1 MQLARRSISSISWNL
16 TANITRSAILFTR
29 SVLLARLIRV
39 EDFGV
44 YAFAGSIIALS
55 VTFANFGL
63 DSAFIHRSA
72 STEDEGHAASI
83 HFTLKIILTSVWV
96 VVMFALA
103 MFIPNVEQ
111 RVAIIALTIA
121 SALIGLTQTPKLIMI
136 RRVDHHSLAV
146 VSIINAVSTTIV
158 AVGLALNGVGL
169 GALIA
174 TNYVTLV
181 VHILAF
187 YVWKPVW
194 IPRISWHLKSIKY
207 YLGFGSQSWISNLL
221 YNALNEIDDLW
232 TGVNLGQT
240 QLGYYSR
247 AYVFATYPR
256 QILAAPINSVAL
268 GAYAELKNNRASLSK
283 AFFRTVALLVR
294 LNFLVAG
301 CLFLI
306 APEFIRLFLGVKWMP
321 MLDAFRLMLI
331 FILLDPIQTTIAHLF
346 TAQGQP
352 RTVIF
357 IRLIQITFLGVSLIT
372 LGNAL
377 GIIGVAMSMDV
388 MVLVGILILL
398 LLARRFVDFSLLQL
412 FLFPSVALIVAML
425 TAYLAQ
431 NIPGWP
437 LSDLFSGILKSLIY
451 IVTFCVLILLLER
464 KRIYKMGK
472 WVISSFSDK
481 QAS

>member
-1 MQLARRSISSISWNL
+1 MHLARRSISSISWNL

-63 DSAFIHRSA
+63 DSSFIHRSA
-72 STEDEGHAASI
+72 STEDEDHAASI
-83 HFTLKIILTSVWV
+83 HFTLKIILTSIWML
-96 VVMFALA
+96 VMLAFAI
-103 MFIPNVEQ
+103 FTPNIEQ

-121 SALIGLTQTPKLIMI
+121 SALIGMTQTPKLILI
-136 RRVDHHSLAV
+136 RRVDHRRLAV
-146 VSIINAVSTTIV
+146 VNIINAVSTTIV
-158 AVGLALNGVGL
+158 AVGLAWNGVGL

-174 TNYVTLV
+174 SNYVTLV
-181 VHILAF
+181 VHTVAF

-221 YNALNEIDDLW
+221 NNALNEVDDLW
-232 TGVNLGQT
+232 TGANLGQA

-247 AYVFATYPR
+247 AYVFATYPK

-268 GAYAELKNNRASLSK
+268 GTYAELKNNRTSLSK
-283 AFFRTVALLVR
+283 AFFRTIALLVR
-294 LNFLVAG
+294 FNFLVAG

-352 RTVIF
+352 RTVVY
-357 IRLIQITFLGVSLIT
+357 IRLIQITFLGVGLFT
-372 LGNAL
+372 LGNAI
-377 GIIGVAMSMDV
+377 GIAGVALSMDV
-388 MVLVGILILL
+388 MVLVGIIILL
-398 LLARRFVDFSLLQL
+398 LFARRFVDFSLLQL
-412 FLFPSVALIVAML
+412 FLYPSVALIIAML
-425 TAYLAQ
+425 VVYLVQ
-431 NIPGWP
+431 NLPGWP
-437 LSDLFSGILKSLIY
+437 ISDLFSGLLKSITY
-451 IVTFCVLILLLER
+451 ITIFCILILLLER
-464 KRIYKMGK
+464 KRIYKMAV
-472 WVISSFSDK
+472 WLITTFSNK
-481 QAS
+481 QEI

>member
-16 TANITRSAILFTR
+16 TANITKSAILFTR

-55 VTFANFGL
+55 VTIANFGL
-63 DSAFIHRSA
+63 DSAFIHRSV

-83 HFTLKIILTSVWV
+83 HFTLKIILTSIWV
-96 VVMFALA
+96 VIMFSLALL
-103 MFIPNVEQ
+103 IPNIEQ

-121 SALIGLTQTPKLIMI
+121 SALTGITQTPKLILI
-136 RRVDHHSLAV
+136 RRVDHRRLAV
-146 VSIINAVSTTIV
+146 VNIINAIISTIV
-158 AVGLALNGVGL
+158 AVGLAWNSVGL

-174 TNYVTLV
+174 TDYVTLV
-181 VHILAF
+181 IHILAF
-187 YVWKPVW
+187 YAWKPVW
-194 IPRISWHLKSIKY
+194 APRFRWHLESIKY
-207 YLGFGSQSWISNLL
+207 YLGFGGQSWISNLL

-232 TGVNLGQT
+232 TGAILGQI

-256 QILAAPINSVAL
+256 QVLAAPINSVAL
-268 GAYAELKNNRASLSK
+268 GTYAELKNNRVSLSK
-283 AFFRTVALLVR
+283 AFFRTIALLVR
-294 LNFLVAG
+294 LNFLAAG

-352 RTVIF
+352 RTVIYN
-357 IRLIQITFLGVSLIT
+357 RLIQITLLGIGLIT
-372 LGNAL
+372 LGNTL
-377 GIIGVAMSMDV
+377 GIAGVALSMDV
-388 MVLVGILILL
+388 MVLVGIIILL
-398 LLARRFVDFSLLQL
+398 LSARRFVDYSLLQL
-412 FLFPSVALIVAML
+412 FLYPSVALVIAML
-425 TAYLAQ
+425 AGYLAQ

-437 LSDLFSGILKSLIY
+437 LLSDLYSGLLKSIIY
-451 IVTFCVLILLLER
+451 VAVFCILMLLLER
-464 KRIYKMGK
+464 TRIFKMAE
-472 WVISSFSDK
+472 WVISTYRDK
-481 QAS
+481 QT